1 MTLRTVTKWVS
12 VVAAL
17 SLPAFAQTP
26 PPGNPNDWSAPPLT
40 TTTPPPSG
48 PGPAAKPPAD
58 PNAVGMGIQFHGEL
72 SGGTAG
78 FGGAVSFGLGFNR
91 VAILFTPSIG
101 LASVNTFSSVF
112 TTTLDLSVRIY
123 LRQRTA
129 GALVAYLR
137 PGAGV
142 LLNFAGSFV
151 GLGGNIGFGAGGEYL
166 LTKNLGFTAEL
177 ALRLSGIA
185 GSGTTST
192 PVGVATIGSVGI
204 MLHQ

>member
-1 MTLRTVTKWVS
+1 MTTPRVTKWLS
-12 VVAAL
+12 VVAVL
-17 SLPAFAQTP
+17 SAFSAFAQTP

-40 TTTPPPSG
+40 N
-48 PGPAAKPPAD
+48 PAPAPAPANGTRPPAD
-58 PNAVGMGIQFHGEL
+58 PNAIAAGIQFHGEL

-91 VAILFTPSIG
+91 VAILFTPSIS
-101 LASVNTFSSVF
+101 LASVNTTSSVF
-112 TTTLDLSVRIY
+112 STTLDLSVRIY
-123 LRQRTA
+123 LRQRTT

-142 LLNFAGSFV
+142 LLSFAGNFV
-151 GLGGNIGFGAGGEYL
+151 GLGGNIGFGAGVEYL

-185 GSGTTST
+185 GGGVGT

>member
-17 SLPAFAQTP
+17 SIPAFAQTP

-40 TTTPPPSG
+40 PS
-48 PGPAAKPPAD
+48 PAPAPVQNNRPPAD
-58 PNAVGMGIQFHGEL
+58 PNAVAAGIQFHGEI

-101 LASVNTFSSVF
+101 LASVNSFSSVF

-142 LLNFAGSFV
+142 LINFASNLV

-177 ALRLSGIA
+177 ALRLSGVS
-185 GSGTTST
+185 GSTIT
-192 PVGVATIGSVGI
+192 PVSVATIGSVGI